1 MEDNEDGAVEDLDI
15 NTCLRRIFNIR
26 WPEKIRNE
34 ELWERAGQEPLA
46 KQILRRKQ
54 SLGDCKPSL
63 AFVDRPSALC
73 EKPQFDSWRTQA
85 LEDDGSQHLVVA
97 DGAPQHEAGPAP
109 GVVFHDTV
117 VSIAVTSS
125 SPYPNTPVG
134 MVNAET
140 AFIAE
145 KHVLPANIVPVE
157 VALRPLQACLSMV
170 RTGPLAGRQFLSPLE
185 RSRRLAVCLEMGA
198 WCVPYNS
205 SGCFCHL
212 F

>member
-1 MEDNEDGAVEDLDI
+1 MTAWQ
-15 NTCLRRIFNIR
+15 RRVI
-26 WPEKIRNE
+26 
-34 ELWERAGQEPLA
+34 ERTNVLLA
-46 KQILRRKQ
+46 A
-54 SLGDCKPSL
+54 LGML
-63 AFVDRPSALC
+63 AQACRTARSSSATVDP
-73 EKPQFDSWRTQA
+73 
-85 LEDDGSQHLVVA
+85 GLVVA

-157 VALRPLQACLSMV
+157 VALRILQACLSMAHAELH
-170 RTGPLAGRQFLSPLE
+170 TK
-185 RSRRLAVCLEMGA
+185 
-198 WCVPYNS
+198 CVTANS
-205 SGCFCHL
+205 GFTWTASAL
-212 F
+212 MR